1 MSFLVKAFF
10 KSEFWLFFFF
20 FFFIVKK
27 VFKKVLFKFFT
38 KYVSFL
44 DINNT
49 F

>member
-10 KSEFWLFFFF
+10 KSEFWLFFFL
-20 FFFIVKK
+20 VKK
-27 VFKKVLFKFFT
+27 VLKKVLFKFFT